1 MYMAKPFKSWTSSNS
16 MSWGGFENSTNGY
29 FKPMKLNNQNKLN
42 SDYSM
47 REDLKPI
54 WSKDSGL
61 PKFFLPKM
69 SPKNNWKQSKNPGND
84 PYQQSI
90 KGIQFSLAPPITPN
104 AVIKNKGNTYEVM
117 QRVQPKGGIQT
128 SEGYIMEDTLFKEN
142 KFGYTGMDTI
152 AGMSEQYITT
162 TKFSNPTDFGVTQ
175 KTQTG
180 QDEDGVVSTSKLN
193 QMISEG
199 KTRNEILAMGRTITS
214 NPNSTLSQTGIK
226 TNTLIRG
233 NNYANI
239 DYPSNKKIAEAAAAK
254 KAKATRDKLKIL
266 LPHLNLDGDIINSQ
280 PEESDESKG
289 SGGASTSH
297 PDAVDDSYAVGGTRP
312 GGYGTGKGSRRGKGK
327 GAKRARKQQMQ
338 KEIFKRDPTVAA
350 ANVIQ
355 STLGRSPITQSWS
368 KLGYGSRTVM
378 DNYII
383 PSTNIIE
390 DYNKKST
397 VNTWAKT
404 IDPEHAKIDPK
415 RKVTVVDKTTTRQE
429 AIYWTHQG
437 SRRRTGT
444 KTITT
449 NTYKDIL
456 ATSQSKGDQ
465 MDMIYD
471 KVMKKAKEKKST
483 YKTYYDTHADVL
495 DHNYYGITDDDFS
508 DFKEHKDYLLGD
520 ISYRRSNQKEII
532 DRLKLDAKTIEQKD
546 RSESIIPILES
557 DIDTLDTKSTVI
569 KKQLGEYDW
578 QKNIS
583 QDAFGTDTIQGES
596 HVSGVLDSY
605 GGQVRGGNYYTQ
617 DVGNLVRKT
626 KAYESELETEIKQQT
641 SEIESIEPDE
651 TESLV
656 EYFNDKSTKENAIAS
671 KDYLSKSLELTKED
685 RIKLE
690 KARNASAFNA
700 NQQATIA
707 RPKKT
712 RSRGKPS
719 LRQSS
724 SQGGQYK
731 NTRTRGGQNNLGG
744 LVI

>member
-162 TKFSNPTDFGVTQ
+162 TNKD
-175 KTQTG
+175 
-180 QDEDGVVSTSKLN
+180 
-193 QMISEG
+193 
-199 KTRNEILAMGRTITS
+199 
-214 NPNSTLSQTGIK
+214 GIK

-508 DFKEHKDYLLGD
+508 AFKEHKDYLLGD

-546 RSESIIPILES
+546 RSESIIPTLES

>member
-1 MYMAKPFKSWTSSNS
+1 
-16 MSWGGFENSTNGY
+16 
-29 FKPMKLNNQNKLN
+29 
-42 SDYSM
+42 
-47 REDLKPI
+47 
-54 WSKDSGL
+54 
-61 PKFFLPKM
+61 
-69 SPKNNWKQSKNPGND
+69 
-84 PYQQSI
+84 
-90 KGIQFSLAPPITPN
+90 
-104 AVIKNKGNTYEVM
+104 
-117 QRVQPKGGIQT
+117 
-128 SEGYIMEDTLFKEN
+128 MEDTLFKEN

-226 TNTLIRG
+226 TDTLIRG
-233 NNYANI
+233 TNYANI
-239 DYPSNKKIAEAAAAK
+239 NYPSNKKIAENKQIRTDKINAVIANLPPGLSIDLREKIATAIDDK
-254 KAKATRDKLKIL
+254 NEQAEENKAGHNTRPKEKGGQTYYAGGSST
-266 LPHLNLDGDIINSQ
+266 NADGTY
-280 PEESDESKG
+280 
-289 SGGASTSH
+289 SGGAK
-297 PDAVDDSYAVGGTRP
+297 A
-312 GGYGTGKGSRRGKGK
+312 K
-327 GAKRARKQQMQ
+327 GAKRAKRMQ
-338 KEIFKRDPTVAA
+338 SQEQRFFNDPTVKE
-350 ANVIQ
+350 ANSIQ
-355 STLGRSPITQSWS
+355 SILGRSKIGISWTRI
-368 KLGYGSRTVM
+368 GYGNRVRM
-378 DNYII
+378 DDYMT
-383 PSTNIIE
+383 PSKNIIK
-390 DYNKKST
+390 DYKEKTS

-404 IDPEHAKIDPK
+404 IDPEHAIIDPTK
-415 RKVTVVDKTTTRQE
+415 LITVVDVPTRTTQSYSITE
-429 AIYWTHQG
+429 HKYIPTVYA
-437 SRRRTGT
+437 GT
-444 KTITT
+444 DKDVTFADA
-449 NTYKDIL
+449 NAGYKMDLTY
-456 ATSQSKGDQ
+456 A
-465 MDMIYD
+465 
-471 KVMKKAKEKKST
+471 KVMKKAKEKKT
-483 YKTYYDTHADVL
+483 KYKTYYDTHADVL
-495 DHNYYGITDDDFS
+495 DHNYYGVTDDDFS
-508 DFKEHKDYLLGD
+508 AFKEHKDYLLGD

-546 RSESIIPILES
+546 RSDNIIPVLES

-605 GGQVRGGNYYTQ
+605 GGQVRGGNYYAQ
-617 DVGNLVRKT
+617 DIGNLVRKT
-626 KAYESELETEIKQQT
+626 KAYESELETKIKQQT
-641 SEIESIEPDE
+641 SQIESIEPDE

-656 EYFNDKSTKENAIAS
+656 EYFNDKSTKENTIAS
-671 KDYLSKSLELTKED
+671 KNYLSKSLELTKED

-707 RPKKT
+707 KPKKT

-719 LRQSS
+719 LRRPS